1 MRTIKLF
8 ATLRDFVG
16 AKDITVPFDGGGTAR
31 DLIQAI
37 RQVNPALGDKIADQ
51 DGQLSGLVHIFV
63 EGRNIDW
70 LQGLD
75 TVIADTDDVFL
86 IPPVA
91 GG

>member
-16 AKDITVPFDGGGTAR
+16 AKEITVPFESGGTAR
-31 DLIQAI
+31 DLIGAI
-37 RQVNPALGDKIADQ
+37 RQVNPALGDKIADT

-63 EGRNIDW
+63 EGRNIEW

-75 TVIADTDDVFL
+75 TVIADTDEVFM

>member
-1 MRTIKLF
+1 MRTITLF

-16 AKDITVPFDGGGTAR
+16 AKEITVPFESGGTAR
-31 DLIQAI
+31 DLIRAIQQA
-37 RQVNPALGDKIADQ
+37 NPALGDKIADR
-51 DGQLSGLVHIFV
+51 DGQLTGLVHIFV
-63 EGRNIDW
+63 DGRNIEW

-75 TVIADTDDVFL
+75 TVIRDQNELFM

>member
-16 AKDITVPFDGGGTAR
+16 AREITVPFEAGGTAR
-31 DLIQAI
+31 DLIEAV
-37 RQVNPALGDKIADQ
+37 RQVNPALGDKIADR

-63 EGRNIDW
+63 EGRNINW

-75 TVIADTDDVFL
+75 TVIAETDEVFM

>member
-1 MRTIKLF
+1 MRTIRLF

-16 AKDITVPFDGGGTAR
+16 AREITVPFEAGGTAR
-31 DLIQAI
+31 DLVEAIQ
-37 RQVNPALGDKIADQ
+37 RVNPALGEKIVDP

-75 TVIADTDDVFL
+75 TVIDDTAEVFMV
-86 IPPVA
+86 PPVA

>member
-16 AKDITVPFDGGGTAR
+16 AKEITVPFEAGGTAR
-31 DLIQAI
+31 DLLQAI
-37 RQVNPALGDKIADQ
+37 RQVNPALGDKIADNN
-51 DGQLSGLVHIFV
+51 GQLSGLVHIFV

-75 TVIADTDDVFL
+75 TVITEADEVFM

>member
-16 AKDITVPFDGGGTAR
+16 AKEITVPFEGGGTVR

-37 RQVNPALGDKIADQ
+37 RQVNPALGDKIAES
-51 DGQLSGLVHIFV
+51 DGQLTGLVHIFV
-63 EGRNIDW
+63 EGRNIEW

-75 TVIADTDDVFL
+75 TVIADKDDLFM

>member
-16 AKDITVPFDGGGTAR
+16 AKDITVPFESGGTAR
-31 DLIQAI
+31 DLIRAI
-37 RQVNPALGDKIADQ
+37 GQINPALGDKIADK

-63 EGRNIDW
+63 EGRNIEW

-75 TVIADTDDVFL
+75 TVIADTDEVFM

>member
-1 MRTIKLF
+1 MKNLKLF
-8 ATLRDFVG
+8 ATLRDVVG
-16 AKDITVPFDGGGTAR
+16 APSISVPFEEGTVR
-31 DLIQAI
+31 DLISAI
-37 RQVNPALGDKIADQ
+37 RQVNPVLAAKIVDDQ
-51 DGQLSGLVHIFV
+51 GELTGLVHIFV

-75 TVIADTDDVFL
+75 TPIRPADDLFL